1 MKGAGRSI
9 REIARELDVS
19 RNTVRRDLTC
29 IWVQNIT
36 GYPVSA
42 RCLRLAGEQADKS
55 PDGETSITATTSD
68 DGHSGPAPVSVAGP
82 DLIRRAPEGALP
94 AVSAAHRRGPERC
107 SKALIMRVV
116 VELFR
121 CSPGPEGHVRVE
133 PPRCTLTGSPSMCSS

>member
-1 MKGAGRSI
+1 MKEIYEMKGAGRSI

-29 IWVQNIT
+29 IWVQDIT

-42 RCLRLAGEQADKS
+42 RCLRLAREQADKA

-94 AVSAAHRRGPERC
+94 A
-107 SKALIMRVV
+107 
-116 VELFR
+116 LFR
-121 CSPGPEGHVRVE
+121 CSPGPEG
-133 PPRCTLTGSPSMCSS
+133 PCGSSPLWCTLTGSPSMCSS

>member
-1 MKGAGRSI
+1 MPETLLQVGQLKEIYEMKGAGRSI

-94 AVSAAHRRGPERC
+94 A
-107 SKALIMRVV
+107 
-116 VELFR
+116 LFR